1 MYKRQGPT
9 GPAGAGL
16 TLPFSATAPG
26 GLFPLFKIEST
37 GAFAPAGEFR
47 THDGTAVYAYRTQGS
62 GPALHASH
70 QGDGSAAKFS
80 GGGDAPTVYVQ
91 TGGKQG
97 VTIETTS
104 GSSPALWCRSYDPQ
118 SPVAVFRGEVELC
131 KDWTPGKDPG
141 VPMVNVSP
149 DDGDGASALRLY
161 EPGFWGFPVTRIE
174 LDADDEGRG
183 ARVDL
188 HNSSDDATIKLQA
201 EESPGSGPELQLTHP
216 NGNAAITLDADHG
229 GAPRLYLT
237 KSDGSTT
244 LILDA
249 DESGKSRVVT
259 DVLEITG
266 GADLVEG
273 FDAGS
278 ERCEPGTVVV
288 LDPARPGK
296 VTASSA
302 AYDRR
307 VVGVVSG
314 AGGVDAGL
322 RMGQAGALSGDT
334 PVALTGRVYVRCTAA
349 NGPVE
354 PGDLLTTAE
363 LAGHA
368 MKATDPGRSFGAV
381 IGKALSSLDEGTGL
395 VLVLVNL
402 Q

>member
-1 MYKRQGPT
+1 M
-9 GPAGAGL
+9 
-16 TLPFSATAPG
+16 
-26 GLFPLFKIEST
+26 
-37 GAFAPAGEFR
+37 
-47 THDGTAVYAYRTQGS
+47 
-62 GPALHASH
+62 
-70 QGDGSAAKFS
+70 
-80 GGGDAPTVYVQ
+80 
-91 TGGKQG
+91 
-97 VTIETTS
+97 
-104 GSSPALWCRSYDPQ
+104 
-118 SPVAVFRGEVELC
+118 
-131 KDWTPGKDPG
+131 
-141 VPMVNVSP
+141 
-149 DDGDGASALRLY
+149 
-161 EPGFWGFPVTRIE
+161 
-174 LDADDEGRG
+174 
-183 ARVDL
+183 
-188 HNSSDDATIKLQA
+188 
-201 EESPGSGPELQLTHP
+201 
-216 NGNAAITLDADHG
+216 
-229 GAPRLYLT
+229 
-237 KSDGSTT
+237 
-244 LILDA
+244 
-249 DESGKSRVVT
+249 
-259 DVLEITG
+259 
-266 GADLVEG
+266 
-273 FDAGS
+273 
-278 ERCEPGTVVV
+278 VV